1 MQVMS
6 EDSFLDLLEE
16 YLDDDIIEKKL
27 QEDQDDNI
35 QEKKKIQSESVFTEE
50 DSISISR
57 YVNDY
62 LGIPGN
68 CSKLYHSGLK
78 ELGCEYVM
86 GVDNNFANKNPE
98 LVHQGYLLLVMDA
111 KHHRGTYINPFYLLK
126 LMNKDNVEREL
137 KAFSKKRQIEL
148 KKLSEYY
155 KKYLEVKEEYENNTK
170 FYSILKE
177 THKVKQ
183 LRKMMKKEDV
193 ING

>member
-1 MQVMS
+1 MQVMD

-16 YLDDDIIEKKL
+16 YLDDDVIEQKKH
-27 QEDQDDNI
+27 DD
-35 QEKKKIQSESVFTEE
+35 EKENKKETKKTQTESTFVEE

-98 LVHQGYLLLVMDA
+98 LVHQGYLLLVIDA
-111 KHHRGTYINPFYLLK
+111 KHHRGTYINPYYLRK
-126 LMNKDNVEREL
+126 IMNKDDVEKEL

-155 KKYLEVKEEYENNTK
+155 KKYLELKAEYDNNTK
-170 FYSILKE
+170 FYSLLKE
-177 THKVKQ
+177 THKEKQ
-183 LRKMMKKEDV
+183 LRKIMKKEDV
-193 ING
+193 KND